1 MRRRYLRELYEDR
14 VNKIKQLM
22 PNCCIG
28 VDVIVGFPG
37 ETEQDFLD
45 SYNFLNE
52 LDISYLHVFTYSER
66 ANTAAPEMG
75 NPVPMKIRQKRSKML
90 RILSEKKKRVF
101 YEKNLGNTATVLFED
116 DVEDGMIHGF
126 TENYVRVSAK
136 YDPMLVNELKTV
148 QLKSI
153 NDKGFVDVK
162 ELDMVFEAH

>member
-37 ETEQDFLD
+37 ETEEDFLET
-45 SYNFLNE
+45 YNFLNE

-66 ANTAAPEMG
+66 ANTAAPEME
-75 NPVPMKIRQKRSKML
+75 NPVPMKVRQERSKML

-101 YEKNLGNTATVLFED
+101 YEENLGRTATILFED
-116 DVEDGMIHGF
+116 DVEDGMMHGF

-153 NDKGFVDVK
+153 NEKGLVDVE
-162 ELDMVFEAH
+162 ELEMAFESH